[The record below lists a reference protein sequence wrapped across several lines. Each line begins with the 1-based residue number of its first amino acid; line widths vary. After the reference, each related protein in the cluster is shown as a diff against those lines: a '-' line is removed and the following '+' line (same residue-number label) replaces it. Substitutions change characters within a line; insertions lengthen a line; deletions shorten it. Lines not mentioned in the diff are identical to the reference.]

1 MKIWK
6 NKTTLKTTY
15 SLKVNKSKIKFE
27 TEKNK
32 NPKNQK
38 QLNEKQAGMDG
49 NQNLTLSLHSL
60 HPVTYLT
67 CLSTPCLS
75 TCEAHSVLQRKEWK
89 HVSPR
94 MAVGT
99 KGSVVRTHQQQTG
112 RERWIDRHRER
123 ERQRGQKTGR
133 GRRQLTVATCG
144 SCDTRGPDGLTDCVR
159 AVCRSVLV
167 TIIAHNPPPPDAPE
181 VITWIVGVGD
191 GGTDGVGL
199 QGEGGRRRHSWTET
213 ENC

>member
-1 MKIWK
+1 
-6 NKTTLKTTY
+6 
-15 SLKVNKSKIKFE
+15 
-27 TEKNK
+27 
-32 NPKNQK
+32 
-38 QLNEKQAGMDG
+38 MDG

-167 TIIAHNPPPPDAPE
+167 TIIAHNPPPRCSWSYYLDSRSWGRRYWWCWSSGWRRTETTQLDRNRKLLVPVVYCCLPPFKFTSKQQWCHPAGTVTLNWYLHP
-181 VITWIVGVGD
+181 VIVGM
-191 GGTDGVGL
+191 
-199 QGEGGRRRHSWTET
+199 
-213 ENC
+213 